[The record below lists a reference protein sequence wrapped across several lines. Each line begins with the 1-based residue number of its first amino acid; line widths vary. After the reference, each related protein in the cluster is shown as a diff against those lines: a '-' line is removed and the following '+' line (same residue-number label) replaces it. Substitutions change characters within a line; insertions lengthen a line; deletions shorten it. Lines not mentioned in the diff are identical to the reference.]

1 MVRRDAVTASSACGA
16 RATGTPWR
24 ATATTSAIDRER
36 PSSVIVAGM
45 RKGSYCSEIRD
56 AKVDAE
62 MPRREVVHSA
72 PRRPGVYLAAT
83 ARPLDAGR
91 FGGTSSAFPES
102 VCTLQSKITYWR
114 LTAVT
119 RRPA

>member
-1 MVRRDAVTASSACGA
+1 M
-16 RATGTPWR
+16 ATGTPWR
-24 ATATTSAIDRER
+24 ATATTSAIDKER

-56 AKVDAE
+56 AKSRRASREKRHEKASRNDAV
-62 MPRREVVHSA
+62 PCRSLVTPFRDA
-72 PRRPGVYLAAT
+72 AVYFEAT
-83 ARPLDAGR
+83 ALPLGAGR
-91 FGGTSSAFPES
+91 LDGASSGFPGS

-119 RRPA
+119 RSAA